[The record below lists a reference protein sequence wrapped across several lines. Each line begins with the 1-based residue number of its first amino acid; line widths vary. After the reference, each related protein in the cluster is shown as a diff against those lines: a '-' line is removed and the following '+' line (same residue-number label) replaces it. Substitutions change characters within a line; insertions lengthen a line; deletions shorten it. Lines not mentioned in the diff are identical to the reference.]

1 MTINVVQATPYQTT
15 QDTEASQDNLPY
27 ATRAAMPHAAQPTAT
42 VEMIKQKEKKIGGAE
57 KAERTTATPKFTR
70 TMSISTRPI
79 RK

>member
-1 MTINVVQATPYQTT
+1 MTINVVQTTPYQTT

-27 ATRAAMPHAAQPTAT
+27 ATQAAMPHAVQIMAGVEMVIVGATAT
-42 VEMIKQKEKKIGGAE
+42 
-57 KAERTTATPKFTR
+57 TTTTTESPKFTR

>member
-1 MTINVVQATPYQTT
+1 MIINAVQATPYQTN
-15 QDTEASQDNLPY
+15 QDTDASQDNLPY

-57 KAERTTATPKFTR
+57 MAERTTATPKFTR
-70 TMSISTRPI
+70 TMSMPI